1 MGGVTTHMTGHSGYP
16 NFSGRVIRV
25 KQNSGKCYPILTLK
39 NHYPTI
45 RVPAI
50 SGSGS
55 GIPDIPEVLRFATA
69 RRRCSFSPPD
79 RCAAA
84 GGEGG
89 AAALATRDRR
99 GREVER
105 ERERERER
113 EGSAGEGG
121 RERRPERA
129 AGGDF
134 ASARR
139 AIASAP
145 EARAH
150 GVAAAARRTGGLG
163 AAAAARA
170 YWGLGSGGGGALGV
184 WPSGRLR
191 VWRLGPGA
199 LLARVRSGGLV
210 ERWAGGLGR
219 LAKNK
224 QIDLSGLISGS
235 SGNSGTVAQYPN
247 YP

>member
-1 MGGVTTHMTGHSGYP
+1 MLP
-16 NFSGRVIRV
+16 DF
-25 KQNSGKCYPILTLK
+25 NSEKSL
-39 NHYPTI
+39 PTI

-50 SGSGS
+50 SGLSS

-99 GREVER
+99 GREV
-105 ERERERER
+105 ERER

-170 YWGLGSGGGGALGV
+170 YWGWGRGGAGGALGSGGGGALGV

-210 ERWAGGLGR
+210 GWAAGP
-219 LAKNK
+219 KINK
-224 QIDLSGLISGS
+224 
-235 SGNSGTVAQYPN
+235 
-247 YP
+247 